1 MQGTPTSSGNRVLD
15 LNALLAERR
24 LDPVEV
30 KLGDATYM
38 VNTDLTARESDAF
51 LTLMRKGN
59 DAAAFTIL
67 VGTKEDRDRVVA
79 AVDRAVQANPKNPNA
94 GKNVAPS
101 PQGNA
106 INSFIDGLPRMHQA
120 LVSGQLMRA
129 SKALA
134 EFAKSDDEIYSQYG
148 YALEQAGES
157 TAS

>member
-1 MQGTPTSSGNRVLD
+1 MQGTPNNSSGSNRVLD

-38 VNTDLTARESDAF
+38 VNTDLTGRETQTF
-51 LTLMRKGN
+51 LTLLRTEHE
-59 DAAAFTIL
+59 AAAFTLL
-67 VGTKEDRDRVVA
+67 VGTAADRKKVVTSA
-79 AVDRAVQANPKNPNA
+79 DRAMTPAAAARPPKVHA
-94 GKNVAPS
+94 SA
-101 PQGNA
+101 QGEA
-106 INSFIDGLPRMHQA
+106 INTFIDSLPRMHQS

-134 EFAKSDDEIYSQYG
+134 EFAKTDDDILEQYG
-148 YALEQAGES
+148 YGAEPQGES